1 MSMQWDI
8 SQQNKNIDT
17 HNNMD
22 EFEINQFSE
31 SSQPIKSTYCIIHLC
46 KIPEKAN

>member
-1 MSMQWDI
+1 MSIQWDI
-8 SQQNKNIDT
+8 SQKNKDIDT

-22 EFEINQFSE
+22 ESEIKSVSE
-31 SSQPIKSTYCIIHLC
+31 SSQPIKGTYCIIYLC